1 MMAQDFGCD
10 LLVISPHTDDAEI
23 GLGGTIAT
31 LTRKGRRVWVV
42 DLTRGELG
50 SNASADE
57 RWVEAAQ
64 ASQTLGLTGRLQLSL
79 PDGFVNAA
87 DREHL
92 IPVIWA
98 LRTFRPRWVVSAPDP
113 VRHPDHVA
121 TAELV
126 RRAAFLARLTE
137 LSADEPEYLRWQ
149 DGADVPATADLWIVP
164 TVLSVCPTNGNPS
177 LLFDVTEQ
185 WATKENSLQ
194 CYASQFQR
202 SNLRRPTMINDG
214 SFLERIQRRA
224 RNWGRRAGCQYAE
237 AFCTDAVPVLHDFPD
252 VEWRS

>member
-1 MMAQDFGCD
+1 MIATNAECD

-31 LTRKGRRVWVV
+31 LAQQGKKVWAV

-50 SNASADE
+50 SNATVEE
-57 RWVEAAQ
+57 RWLEAAE
-64 ASQTLGLTGRLQLSL
+64 ASKTLGLTGRVQLKL
-79 PDGFVNAA
+79 PDGFINATEK
-87 DREHL
+87 EH
-92 IPVIWA
+92 INAVVWA
-98 LRTFRPRWVVSAPDP
+98 LRTFRPRWVISAPDP

-137 LSADEPEYLRWQ
+137 LKVTEPEHSPWS
-149 DGADVPATADLWIVP
+149 DGAEVPSTADLWVAEV
-164 TVLSVCPTNGNPS
+164 VLSVCPAHATPS
-177 LLFDVTEQ
+177 LLFDVTDQ
-185 WATKENSLQ
+185 WGTKTKALH

-214 SFLERIQRRA
+214 SFLDRIERRA
-224 RNWGRRAGCQYAE
+224 RNWGRRGGCEYAE
-237 AFCTDAVPVLHDFPD
+237 AFCTDAVPVYKEFP
-252 VEWRS
+252 ESGWQA

>member
-1 MMAQDFGCD
+1 M
-10 LLVISPHTDDAEI
+10 
-23 GLGGTIAT
+23 
-31 LTRKGRRVWVV
+31 V

-50 SNASADE
+50 SNATPEE
-57 RWVEAAQ
+57 RWAEASE
-64 ASQTLGLTGRLQLSL
+64 ASGILGMEGRLQFSL
-79 PDGFVNAA
+79 PDGFVNAT

-92 IPVIWA
+92 LSVVWA
-98 LRTFRPRWVVSAPDP
+98 IRTFRPRWLVSAPDP

-126 RRAAFLARLTE
+126 ERAAFLARLAE
-137 LSADEPEYLRWQ
+137 LHALAPKYLRWEG
-149 DGADVPATADLWIVP
+149 GAEIPETADLWIVP
-164 TVLSVCPTNGNPS
+164 TVLSVCPANENPS

-185 WATKENSLQ
+185 WSTKEDSLH

-202 SNLRRPTMINDG
+202 SEDRRPTMINDG

-237 AFCTDAVPVLHDFPD
+237 AFCTSAVPVLHDFPEI
-252 VEWRS
+252 EWRS

>member
-1 MMAQDFGCD
+1 MKDQNSGCD

-23 GLGGTIAT
+23 GLGGTMAT
-31 LTRKGRRVWVV
+31 LSKKGRRIWVV

-50 SNASADE
+50 SNATSDE
-57 RWVEAAQ
+57 RWAEAAE
-64 ASQTLGLTGRLQLSL
+64 ASKTLGLSGRLQLNL
-79 PDGFVNAA
+79 PDGFVNAT
-87 DREHL
+87 DRDHL
-92 IPVIWA
+92 MAVVWA

-137 LSADEPEYLRWQ
+137 LSVQEPEYLRWQ
-149 DGADVPATADLWIVP
+149 DGSKVPNTADLWIVP
-164 TVLSVCPTNGNPS
+164 TVLSVCPADGKPS

-185 WATKENSLQ
+185 WATKENSLH
-194 CYASQFQR
+194 CYASQFQ
-202 SNLRRPTMINDG
+202 LADYRRPTMINDG
-214 SFLERIQRRA
+214 TFLERIQRRA

-237 AFCTDAVPVLHDFPD
+237 AFTTDAVPVLNDFPD
-252 VEWRS
+252 VEWRT